1 MQEVM
6 QMMSFDG
13 SEEGWAVVSRGSA
26 EIVKAH
32 GRKIVDCLGKFE
44 EWKGGVEKDGFV
56 PALRAALVPY
66 ETHEHCTRLILP
78 GDTGRIQD
86 NVICAECRKPMENTS
101 YNDLQRMTEVA
112 KTHVVNIQ
120 GACDGSQAKENN
132 QEYKF
137 PCNLF
142 IIYPQK

>member
-26 EIVKAH
+26 EIVKTN

-44 EWKGGVEKDGFV
+44 EWKEGVEKDGFV
-56 PALRAALVPY
+56 SALTAALVPY

-78 GDTGRIQD
+78 GDTADTPCILP
-86 NVICAECRKPMENTS
+86 NHHSSS
-101 YNDLQRMTEVA
+101 YNDLQRITEVGGENVIEREP
-112 KTHVVNIQ
+112 HGGCRGRQ
-120 GACDGSQAKENN
+120 GERMSQGSQGRE
-132 QEYKF
+132 
-137 PCNLF
+137 
-142 IIYPQK
+142 